1 MPKKE
6 MSYKLADKIITLYSN
21 LLINSKK
28 FKPHEKYS
36 YSDLGGYDI
45 IDVSNAIKLNIAY
58 RVFINDDQKPIDLAK
73 YAETSSGAL
82 FGYLDLFYP
91 DHIVTELNSICGDDI
106 HAFAKRYELKKDIS
120 NEIQTQLFNEE
131 TPESFLEYC
140 ISIGKSDHDYWEK
153 IYDRIGITWD
163 SSDDYD
169 RIYINIALK
178 CGLSNTKETNIK
190 KKKAKWNLSIM
201 NFVDRIFRR
210 EV

>member
-1 MPKKE
+1 MPKNE
-6 MSYKLADKIITLYSN
+6 MSYNLADQIITLYSN
-21 LLINSKK
+21 LLINSEK

-58 RVFINDDQKPIDLAK
+58 RVFISDDQKPIDVAK
-73 YAETSSGAL
+73 YTETSSGAL

-91 DHIVTELNSICGDDI
+91 DHIVTELNAICGDNI
-106 HAFAKRYELKKDIS
+106 HAAAKRYELTKDILK
-120 NEIQTQLFNEE
+120 EIQTRLYKEE

-140 ISIGKSDHDYWEK
+140 ISIGKSDPEYWKK

-169 RIYINIALK
+169 RIYINIALQY
-178 CGLSNTKETNIK
+178 GLLNTKKINVEKETKSNS
-190 KKKAKWNLSIM
+190 SII
-201 NFVDRIFRR
+201 NFVNRILGRDI
-210 EV
+210 